1 MPGRL
6 LRVRTGRH
14 PHEILLVVAAT
25 LLGVVGAFIPELISD
40 AVAAEFPWPW
50 AMIYWIFMAVSG
62 LITLW
67 GIFNKKIEGLLVERA
82 GLTMQA
88 TAIGI
93 FIYCVA
99 EYAGLGGLVSMVLP
113 GAIIIGHL
121 SRCWQIKRDL
131 ALLTAYLKDHP
142 GEKVR

>member
-25 LLGVVGAFIPELISD
+25 LLGIVGAIFPESISD
-40 AVAAEFPWPW
+40 AVATAFPWPW
-50 AMIYWIFMAVSG
+50 SMALWIFMALSG
-62 LITLW
+62 LVTLW
-67 GIFNKKIEGLLVERA
+67 GIFNHKIEGLLVERA
-82 GLTMQA
+82 GLTLQA
-88 TAIGI
+88 TGIGLYV
-93 FIYCVA
+93 YCVF
-99 EYAGLGGLVSMVLP
+99 EYAGFSGLVSMVLP

-131 ALLTAYLKDHP
+131 ALLTAYMKDHP